1 MVDIARKLEHH
12 SDLQIT
18 MVGAPHLQIEQE
30 KQESFERSISDLS
43 NLTYTGAIPLE
54 EVNSLLEQSHL
65 LVNTSVKEGFSNTF
79 IQAWMRC
86 VPVFTLG
93 VNPDNRLDGGA
104 LGTSFSSIEALV
116 AAVEDLKQNRSQLV
130 ENGRAAREIAK
141 RDFSLDNASTL
152 ADLVLSKTS

>member
-1 MVDIARKLEHH
+1 
-12 SDLQIT
+12 
-18 MVGAPHLQIEQE
+18 
-30 KQESFERSISDLS
+30 
-43 NLTYTGAIPLE
+43 
-54 EVNSLLEQSHL
+54 
-65 LVNTSVKEGFSNTF
+65 
-79 IQAWMRC
+79 MRC